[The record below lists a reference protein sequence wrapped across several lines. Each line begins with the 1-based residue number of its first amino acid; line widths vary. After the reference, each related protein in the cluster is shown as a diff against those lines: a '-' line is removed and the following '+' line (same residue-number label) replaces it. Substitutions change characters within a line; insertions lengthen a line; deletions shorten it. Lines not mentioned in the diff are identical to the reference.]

1 MTRKILTIASLLVVL
16 ALVGTGV
23 VVASSLPAD
32 ATLPVHWGLDGE
44 ADRFADKWTALLLP
58 SAITAVVST
67 LFFFLPSVE
76 PRQQGL
82 ERSRG
87 LYLWGWSAMLLMAV
101 AIQFALVSEAL
112 SWDVSASRVI
122 AGSLGVLLILT
133 GNQLGKSRSMYTVGI
148 RTPWTL
154 ASEDVWIKTHRLGG
168 KLMVAAG
175 LVSVLGS
182 ALIPIHVLTPIMLSS
197 VAIIAI
203 VPVGYSYLLWR
214 RGAAVHGE

>member
-1 MTRKILTIASLLVVL
+1 MTRKTLTIASLLVVL

-67 LFFFLPSVE
+67 LFFFLPSLE

-82 ERSRG
+82 ERSQG

-175 LVSVLGS
+175 LVSVLAS

>member
-87 LYLWGWSAMLLMAV
+87 LYFWGWSAMLLMAV

-175 LVSVLGS
+175 LVSVLAS

>member
-23 VVASSLPAD
+23 MVASSLPAD

-87 LYLWGWSAMLLMAV
+87 LYFWGWSAMLLMAV

-175 LVSVLGS
+175 LVSVLAS

-197 VAIIAI
+197 VAIVAI